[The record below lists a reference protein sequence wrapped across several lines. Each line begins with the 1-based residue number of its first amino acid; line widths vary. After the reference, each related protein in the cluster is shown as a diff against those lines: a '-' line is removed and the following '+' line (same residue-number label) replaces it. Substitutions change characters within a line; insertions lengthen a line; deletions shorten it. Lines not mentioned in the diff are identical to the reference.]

1 MGKKINCS
9 DGYELKHGA
18 FPPKEFLLKSIIIKS
33 GDFVNKIP
41 QAAHTMTMKKK
52 QFLKNAAA
60 GTVIGLVNGFFGSG
74 GGIIA
79 VSLMTNMGIDQKKA
93 HASSILIILP
103 LSVMSGV
110 IYYLNGHV
118 DLSNGAWMLLVGGA
132 AGGFLGAVLLKKL
145 SGRWVE
151 IIFCLLII
159 ASGVRMVL

>member
-1 MGKKINCS
+1 
-9 DGYELKHGA
+9 
-18 FPPKEFLLKSIIIKS
+18 
-33 GDFVNKIP
+33 
-41 QAAHTMTMKKK
+41 MTMKKK